1 MKKSYFLAFI
11 ILTLACN
18 NPSNKKSSTTGDT
31 SIIEGSKSQIEAS
44 ELNPVLTALNKQILS
59 FIKKKDYQSLSNYIH
74 PVLGLRFTPYATV
87 NFNNDVVVKPK
98 ELLKMIKDNNTHLFW
113 GSYDGT
119 GDPIDLT
126 TTDYFSQFVYDVD
139 FLNAEKIT
147 INKSSASG
155 NSINNID
162 SIYPGCEYVENYF
175 SGFDKQYGG
184 MDWRA
189 LRLVFQKE
197 GERYYLV
204 GIVHDQWTV

>member
-1 MKKSYFLAFI
+1 MKKSYFLVFI
-11 ILTLACN
+11 ILILACN
-18 NPSNKKSSTTGDT
+18 NTSNKKNSASGDT
-31 SIIEGSKSQIEAS
+31 TITEDSTSKKDAS
-44 ELNPVLTALNKQILS
+44 ELNPILTALNKEILNL
-59 FIKKKDYQSLSNYIH
+59 IKKKDYQSLSNHIH
-74 PVLGLRFTPYATV
+74 PTSGLRFTPYATV
-87 NFNNDVVVKPK
+87 NLNNDVVVKPK
-98 ELLKMIKDNNTHLFW
+98 ELVKMMKDNDTHLFW

-126 TTDYFSQFVYDVD
+126 TKDYFAQFVYDAD

-147 INKSSASG
+147 INKSSAKG

-162 SIYPGCEYVENYF
+162 SIYPECDYVENYF

-204 GIVHDQWTV
+204 GIVHDQWTI